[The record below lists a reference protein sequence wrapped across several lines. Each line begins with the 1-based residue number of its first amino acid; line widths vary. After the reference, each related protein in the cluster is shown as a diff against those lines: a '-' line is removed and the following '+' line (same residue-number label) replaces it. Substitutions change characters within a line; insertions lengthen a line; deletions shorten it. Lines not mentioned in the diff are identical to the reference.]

1 MKKHIYFIITP
12 LLVLLTTL
20 AYAQPA
26 GWSYV
31 KQIKVV
37 NTATNSAINYQLKLT
52 VNTQSFIAASQM
64 LATGD
69 DIRFGKTCNGAT
81 LYNYWIENGINTPTT
96 NIWVKIDTI
105 PAGGS
110 RIFYMFYG
118 NAAAT
123 ATSAVVG
130 VFNGPHSATDS
141 VATGASGGAT
151 NSQRGFRFTPTEDL
165 LVTHFGKREPNGT
178 PRTVTLFDFA
188 TQAIVN
194 QFTVTGAAAQYNYNT
209 LTNPIWLV
217 NGTQYI
223 LSLYQGPADGY
234 YFGTSSQIGQHMT
247 YGDMRYCN
255 SCAAN
260 TFPTNV
266 LSNFHYGYP
275 DLWYFTKN
283 TITPAPTYTFD
294 FSQQSVTTVTASASA
309 LCAGSSATLNA
320 SNSTGGLTYS
330 WTPGSLNG
338 ASVSVTPSVTTTYT
352 VTASLAGCNLT
363 FPAATVS
370 LNVNAAPVIS
380 VNSGAVCNGQS
391 YTLSP
396 SGAASYTFS
405 GGSAVVSPSVTTNYS
420 VTGTSTAG
428 CVSTSAAI
436 ATVTVNAI
444 PVITVNSGAV
454 CNGQSYTLSPSGAAS
469 YTFSGGSAVVSPSVT
484 TNYSVTGTSAAGCI
498 SSSAAVATITVNASP
513 VITVNSGTVCQ
524 GQSYT
529 ITPSGA
535 STYTYSSGSN
545 VLTALASSTVVS
557 VIGTS
562 SVGCTS
568 SPVNSSITVTP
579 LPNVAAA
586 STASLICV
594 GNSATLTAS
603 GATTYSWST
612 GASTSAIAITPSV
625 TTTYTVTGTSNGCN
639 KVITITQNVSPCLG
653 IVKQGQESGMV
664 SIFPNPT
671 KAQFTIDVK
680 SAAQVRIINLIGEM
694 IMSQKL
700 EAGQHSVDLSSNASG
715 LYLIEVTTNGRTE
728 VIRLIKE

>member
-1 MKKHIYFIITP
+1 MKKQFYSFITP
-12 LLVLLTTL
+12 LFVLLTSL

-37 NTATNSAINYQLKLT
+37 NTATTSAINYQLKLT
-52 VNTQSFIAASQM
+52 INTQSIIAASQM
-64 LATGD
+64 LASGD
-69 DIRFGKTCNGAT
+69 DIRFGKTCNGST

-110 RIFYMFYG
+110 RMIYMFYG
-118 NAAAT
+118 NSAAT

-141 VATGASGGAT
+141 VATGGSGGAT

-194 QFTVTGAAAQYNYNT
+194 QFTVTGAAAQYNYNA
-209 LTNPIWLV
+209 LTNPVWLL

-223 LSLYQGPADGY
+223 LSLYQGPTDGY
-234 YFGTSSQIGQHMT
+234 YFGGSSQIGQHMT

-255 SCAAN
+255 SCAAS
-260 TFPTNV
+260 TFPTSI
-266 LSNFHYGYP
+266 LTNFHYGYP

-294 FSQQSVTTVTASASA
+294 FSQLSATTASANVSSI
-309 LCAGSSATLNA
+309 CAGTSATLNA
-320 SNSTGGLTYS
+320 SNQTAGLTYS
-330 WTPGSLNG
+330 WTPLALSGT
-338 ASVSVTPSVTTTYT
+338 SVSVTPSVSTTYT
-352 VTASLAGCNLT
+352 VSAALAGCNLA
-363 FPAATVS
+363 FPTATVS
-370 LNVNAAPVIS
+370 INVNAAPVIS
-380 VNSGAVCNGQS
+380 INSGAICNGQS
-391 YTLSP
+391 YTLNP

-405 GGSAVVSPSVTTNYS
+405 SGSAVVNPSVTSSYS

-428 CVSTSAAI
+428 CVSAAPAV

-444 PVITVNSGAV
+444 PVITVNSG
-454 CNGQSYTLSPSGAAS
+454 
-469 YTFSGGSAVVSPSVT
+469 
-484 TNYSVTGTSAAGCI
+484 
-498 SSSAAVATITVNASP
+498 
-513 VITVNSGTVCQ
+513 TVCQ
-524 GQSYT
+524 GQSFT

-535 STYTYSSGSN
+535 STYSYSSSSN
-545 VLTALASSTVVS
+545 TLVGLASSTVVS

-562 SVGCTS
+562 SAGCTS
-568 SPVNSSITVTP
+568 APVNSSITVTP
-579 LPNVAAA
+579 LPNVSAVT
-586 STASLICV
+586 TASLICA

-603 GATTYSWST
+603 GATTYSWNT
-612 GASTSAIAITPSV
+612 GASTSAIAVSPSV

-639 KVITITQNVSPCLG
+639 KVITVTQNVSPCLG
-653 IVKQGQESGMV
+653 ISKQGQEATGV
-664 SIFPNPT
+664 SVYPNPT
-671 KAQFTIDVK
+671 KTQFTIDLK
-680 SAAQVRIINLIGEM
+680 ASAQVRVINLIGET
-694 IMSQKL
+694 ILNQRL
-700 EAGQHSVDLSSNASG
+700 EAGQHLVDLSSKANG
-715 LYLIEVTTNGRTE
+715 LYLIEVTSNDKAE
-728 VIRLIKE
+728 IIRLIKE

>member
-1 MKKHIYFIITP
+1 MKKYIYSFITP

-110 RIFYMFYG
+110 RMIYMFYG

-194 QFTVTGAAAQYNYNT
+194 QFTVTGAAAQYNYNP

-223 LSLYQGPADGY
+223 LSLYQGPTDGY
-234 YFGTSSQIGQHMT
+234 YFGSSSQIGQHMT

-260 TFPTNV
+260 TFPTNI

-309 LCAGSSATLNA
+309 LCSGSSATLNA

-338 ASVSVTPSVTTTYT
+338 ASVSVAPSVTTTYT

-363 FPAATVS
+363 FPTATVS

-396 SGAASYTFS
+396 SGAASYTIS

-444 PVITVNSGAV
+444 
-454 CNGQSYTLSPSGAAS
+454 
-469 YTFSGGSAVVSPSVT
+469 
-484 TNYSVTGTSAAGCI
+484 
-498 SSSAAVATITVNASP
+498 P

-586 STASLICV
+586 STASLICA

-603 GATTYSWST
+603 GATTYSWNT
-612 GASTSAIAITPSV
+612 GASTSAIAVTPSV

-653 IVKQGQESGMV
+653 IVKQGQEFGTV

-680 SAAQVRIINLIGEM
+680 SVAQVRIINLIGKM
-694 IMSQKL
+694 IMNQKL
-700 EAGQHSVDLSSNASG
+700 EAGQHSVDLSSHASG
-715 LYLIEVTTNGRTE
+715 LYLIEVTTNGITE